1 MAVTSGRGVATGR
14 AQADVTSGRNAND
27 VSQREDLANFI
38 SMITRD
44 ETPFMSSIGKTKA
57 TAIFHEWQTDSLEA
71 PGDSKISEG
80 TDYVIP
86 GSSASLAGGTDPNG
100 GNVTNSVNVFNPIG
114 PFRSRLGNYAQ
125 INGKTIAVSGTRRAI
140 DQAGVAD
147 EYAYQLKKRGTELR
161 RDLERDLVHTYQAA
175 NANSGQR
182 SFGGF
187 QSFIN
192 VADPTVATE
201 TARTTTGQSQA
212 ANREGDFIGSQQGGT
227 VLLNNA
233 TGATTEGVGTASP
246 TLTADRVALSLS
258 DIDEVM
264 QRIYQEGGKAT
275 KIMLS
280 PKLRRDFSD
289 LIVTDSGVRRNIDEK
304 GKLRQSVDIYMSD
317 FGDLMVVPNYVM
329 GLDNVQAASG
339 NVPATGNPLARTAP
353 TAANNTA
360 DSCALIY
367 DPMWF
372 SVATLRPLQEVDVG
386 QRGDSTIGMLVEE
399 CTLEVKNPIGCGAI
413 YNLN

>member
-1 MAVTSGRGVATGR
+1 MAVLSGRGVATGR
-14 AQADVTSGRNAND
+14 AGDDIASGRNDNS

-57 TAIFHEWQTDSLEA
+57 TAIFHEWQTDSLEP

-80 TDYVIP
+80 TDYVLP
-86 GSSASLAGGTDPNG
+86 GGTTLGGGETPNG
-100 GNVTNSVNVFNPIG
+100 GNVTTGNTNVFNPQG
-114 PFRSRLGNYAQ
+114 PFRSRLGNYTQ

-161 RDLERDLVHTYQAA
+161 RDLERDLVHTYQTASA
-175 NANSGQR
+175 STNQRTFGGYQSYINVHATAPASTEANSFTGAQI
-182 SFGGF
+182 GGTTLL
-187 QSFIN
+187 N
-192 VADPTVATE
+192 GATAVATDSQG
-201 TARTTTGQSQA
+201 TGRHA
-212 ANREGDFIGSQQGGT
+212 P
-227 VLLNNA
+227 V
-233 TGATTEGVGTASP
+233 
-246 TLTADRVALSLS
+246 LTADRVALSLS

-289 LIVTDSGVRRNIDEK
+289 LMVTDSGVRRNIDEK
-304 GKLRQSVDIYMSD
+304 GKLRQSVDVYMSD
-317 FGDLMVVPNYVM
+317 FGDLMVVPNYIM
-329 GLDNVQAASG
+329 GLDQTQS
-339 NVPATGNPLARTAP
+339 ATGSQP
-353 TAANNTA
+353 TAAVVAATNTA

-399 CTLEVKNPIGCGAI
+399 CSLEVKNPIGCGAI